1 MGSGLCSPGPHSS
14 GMRYLLRLDLL
25 KQPTF
30 YSSNW
35 SDNVRSNSLSLNKA
49 AVAVLWMQ
57 TVPIHW
63 ANTCHSVCRDPSPLC
78 PALHLRTVIEQL
90 RPLIFSPVSAH
101 LCMTAG
107 LCKWPRRTPNCCPPW
122 PHYLLKD
129 VDNFTRCSGPVAS
142 RWTGKLFKASTA
154 GRPNI
159 RTVPTFPLFAS
170 LKTKLGSD

>member
-63 ANTCHSVCRDPSPLC
+63 ANACPSVCRDPSPLC
-78 PALHLRTVIEQL
+78 PALHPRTVIEQL